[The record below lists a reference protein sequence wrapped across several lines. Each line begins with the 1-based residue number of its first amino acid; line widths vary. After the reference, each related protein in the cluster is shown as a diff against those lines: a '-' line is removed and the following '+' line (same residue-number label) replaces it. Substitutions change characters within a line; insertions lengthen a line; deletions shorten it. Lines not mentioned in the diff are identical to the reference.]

1 MFNLLSVGI
10 VENDCRDSLTEATGE
25 ATDEATGEA
34 TDEATGEATSEDTDE
49 DTDEATDEDTDED
62 TDGAGGFA
70 VSFCRLPSGVCSH
83 SDHPANAWNLFPLTN
98 DPFCWFGVLVSTL
111 LLAMMNNNMFPQ
123 L

>member
-49 DTDEATDEDTDED
+49 DTDEATDEDTD
-62 TDGAGGFA
+62 GAGRFA